1 MNSQLKARSRVFG
14 TDTLGEDRR
23 VRTASRPSI
32 FATMCSYGIT
42 ALRLLGFT
50 NIAEATRRARDDFTR
65 PLITSISPCENPISP
80 SGKSSERSHLWRR
93 TIEFAENSCTRNL
106 I

>member
-1 MNSQLKARSRVFG
+1 MGVENRDHYVRGV
-14 TDTLGEDRR
+14 TLGEGRCR

-32 FATMCSYGIT
+32 FATMRSYGIT

-80 SGKSSERSHLWRR
+80 ER
-93 TIEFAENSCTRNL
+93 EE
-106 I
+106 